1 VLLIIFI
8 LFVIVLLDGMLT
20 FCVVVV
26 ADISDDGVVLAV
38 LISTVCSPRPSNSIE
53 TSTRV

>member
-8 LFVIVLLDGMLT
+8 LFVIVLLDGI

-38 LISTVCSPRPSNSIE
+38 LISTVCSPRPSN
-53 TSTRV
+53 